1 MKSLKIVWQKGKEEN
16 PFAERMNLT
25 YLNLEKALMT
35 LTPILFE
42 MGVKVEFEKLEVEE
56 RPKELKDWQKRILIE
71 DKFVEDFLDI
81 ETRQSFCLGLC
92 GKVCDV
98 LCKDKIE
105 EIPDHLII
113 AAVFNVVREKLN
125 KMEG

>member
-1 MKSLKIVWQKGKEEN
+1 MTSLKIIWQKGKEEN
-16 PFAERMNLT
+16 PLAERMNLT
-25 YLNLEKALMT
+25 YLNLERALMT
-35 LTPILFE
+35 LTLILLE
-42 MGVKVEFEKLEVEE
+42 MGVKVEFEKVEVEE
-56 RPKELKDWQKRILIE
+56 RPKNLKDWQKRILIE
-71 DKFVEDFLDI
+71 DKFIEDFLDI

-113 AAVFNVVREKLN
+113 AAVFHVVREKLD

>member
-1 MKSLKIVWQKGKEEN
+1 MKSLKIIWQKGKEEN

-35 LTPILFE
+35 LTPILLE
-42 MGVKVEFEKLEVEE
+42 MGVKVEFEKVDVEG
-56 RPKELKDWQKRILIE
+56 RPKELKDWERRILIE
-71 DKFVEDFLDI
+71 DKFVEDLLDI

-105 EIPDHLII
+105 EIPEHLII
-113 AAVFNVVREKLN
+113 TAVFNVVREKLD
-125 KMEG
+125 KREV

>member
-1 MKSLKIVWQKGKEEN
+1 MTSLKIIWQKGKEEN
-16 PFAERMNLT
+16 PLAERMNLT
-25 YLNLEKALMT
+25 YLNLERALMT
-35 LTPILFE
+35 LTPILLE
-42 MGVKVEFEKLEVEE
+42 MGVKVEFEKVEVEE
-56 RPKELKDWQKRILIE
+56 RPKNLKDWQKRILIE
-71 DKFVEDFLDI
+71 DKFIEDFLDI

-113 AAVFNVVREKLN
+113 AAVFHVVREKLD